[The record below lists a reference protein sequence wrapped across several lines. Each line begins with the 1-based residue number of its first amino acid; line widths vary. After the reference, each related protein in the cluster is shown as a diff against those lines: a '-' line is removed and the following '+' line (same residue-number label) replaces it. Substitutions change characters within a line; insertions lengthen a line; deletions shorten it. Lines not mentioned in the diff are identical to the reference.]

1 MLQHHWTARAR
12 VWLVTVCLTLSTSG
26 CSTLMASVEPPQLAL
41 SNVQMLQ
48 SSLLEQRYRLT
59 LRVNNPNPVALP
71 ISGMSYAVKF
81 AGVDFASGVTPNA
94 FRIPARG
101 EHLVDIDVSTNLLRT
116 AQQLVTVLRGD
127 PDAIDYELSGSVD
140 VDLPLVGAV
149 PFSKSGTVALRGR

>member
-1 MLQHHWTARAR
+1 MRWKNLGR
-12 VWLVTVCLTLSTSG
+12 TLLIALFALAGSTG
-26 CSTLMASVEPPQLAL
+26 CNTLLASVEPPELAL
-41 SNVQMLQ
+41 SDVQMLS

-59 LRVNNPNPVALP
+59 LRVNNPNGVALP
-71 ISGMSYAVKF
+71 ISGVSYAVKF

-116 AQQLVTVLRGD
+116 AQQLMTVLRSG
-127 PDAIDYELSGSVD
+127 PDSLPYEISGSVD

-149 PFSKSGTVALRGR
+149 PFSQTGVVALRSP